1 MIHMNFNKVI
11 LALLV
16 VFILTAGTSIIFA
29 EEVKVSGISFE
40 VPGNY
45 SVDKSTDELCVLKNN
60 LSDDYAI
67 SVVLGE
73 SSDSTIEKHSRQAS
87 GFTLLSEENYTSTN
101 NISVNQQN
109 FMKNESYFSFYTFD
123 VDSSYYMVIYT
134 FPVHDDDLSDQ
145 VSPVNDIIDSI
156 H

>member
-1 MIHMNFNKVI
+1 MNFNKI
-11 LALLV
+11 MLALLA

-29 EEVKVSGISFE
+29 EEVKVSDISFE

-45 SVDKSTDELCVLKNN
+45 SIDKTTDELCVLKNN
-60 LSDDYAI
+60 LSDNYTI
-67 SVVLGE
+67 SFILSE
-73 SSDSTIEKHSRQAS
+73 SSEPTIEKHSRQAS

-123 VDSSYYMVIYT
+123 VGSSSYLVIYT

-145 VSPVNDIIDSI
+145 VNPVNDIIDSI
-156 H
+156 Q